1 MRKKAGQSLHQDTR
15 ALGRPNEEPVTAT
28 DALVD
33 SRSSKKA
40 KSSNPSVSPEAKRSA
55 PGFSSKYKPEELI
68 IIGKVG
74 KANGTRGFFQIGLET
89 DYPERFETTKE
100 VHIYLDPLDGWGVR
114 RMVVES
120 AESRG
125 SKWLLKFRGID
136 RPEEVLTV
144 MHRWIAVPESDLT
157 PLPDGEYYHFQLEG
171 LQVVDESGLPSGT
184 LKEVLS
190 LPAHDIYVINSPTG
204 EVLVPAV
211 PQYIHEIDVQKGFV
225 RLTLPHIEPDAPAPP
240 KKIKSTVK
248 PPKRPKPKA
257 T

>member
-1 MRKKAGQSLHQDTR
+1 MRKKSGQSLQQDTR
-15 ALGRPNEEPVTAT
+15 ALRGSTGPDANSPAEPKSAKKGNTAKAPVVTT
-28 DALVD
+28 LP
-33 SRSSKKA
+33 KT
-40 KSSNPSVSPEAKRSA
+40 A
-55 PGFSSKYKPEELI
+55 PGFSSKYKPDELI

-74 KANGTRGFFQIGLET
+74 KANGTRGFFQIWLET

-100 VHIYLDPLDGWGVR
+100 VHIYLDPLDSWGVR

-120 AESRG
+120 AENRG

-136 RPEEVLTV
+136 KPDEVLAV

-171 LQVVDESGLPSGT
+171 LQVVDKSGQPSGT
-184 LKEVLS
+184 LQEVLA
-190 LPAHDIYVINSPTG
+190 LPAHDIYVVKTANG

-211 PQYIHEIDVQKGFV
+211 PEYIHEIDVSKGFI
-225 RLTLPHIEPDAPAPP
+225 RLTLPHIEPDPPAPP
-240 KKIKSTVK
+240 KKIKSAVNT
-248 PPKRPKPKA
+248 PKRPKPKA